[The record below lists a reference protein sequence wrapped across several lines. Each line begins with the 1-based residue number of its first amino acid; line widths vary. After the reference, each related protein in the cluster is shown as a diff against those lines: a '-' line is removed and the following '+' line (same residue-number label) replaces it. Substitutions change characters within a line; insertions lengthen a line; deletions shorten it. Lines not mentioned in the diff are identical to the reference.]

1 MTTQE
6 IISAIIGFIAGA
18 GISIPITLKF
28 SQSNFNKVNQK
39 NIKSS
44 GDIVGRDK
52 TDFYEN

>member
-28 SQSNFNKVNQK
+28 SKSNFNKVNQK

-52 TDFYEN
+52 TDFYGN

>member
-6 IISAIIGFIAGA
+6 IISAIVGFIAGA

-28 SQSNFNKVNQK
+28 SKSNFNKVNQK

-52 TDFYEN
+52 TDFYGN